1 MSIRG
6 ESQLLSAR
14 CSRALLHMRETM
26 NRSGAE
32 CLAQV
37 MAQVRSVADRAGGA
51 SKELLSS
58 LSEAHALLQA
68 EKEQVKAEADLMRS
82 RVRTMEGQERF
93 IDAQLNLCASNMK
106 GLRKR
111 GGSSSS
117 SSSAS
122 ASAPIAFDDSEEQAE
137 SSSSSKSRAADN
149 DEKMKEDAME
159 RAKKTKIPLA
169 KLAETY
175 SLKNKKRVPKKH
187 ADDIVYIVRG
197 LSAWSEAPK
206 LPSGLPDGWQWRINV
221 GKKTLVSLYRSPG
234 DNPKLFHKLQ
244 HARISLGLPAKAPKV
259 EGNGDEGKGSSASVG
274 PPKKPPCSF
283 ILFQEEIRRK
293 RKEQGSS
300 IPGDEIMKIASA
312 KWATLDRAEKKRY
325 KDQHDALMVEYK
337 KRNLIMTKRT
347 LIARSVT
354 ATATVTMKE
363 RRIRGGRG
371 RRRIRMPQR
380 GR

>member
-1 MSIRG
+1 
-6 ESQLLSAR
+6 
-14 CSRALLHMRETM
+14 M

-68 EKEQVKAEADLMRS
+68 EKEQVKAEAVLMRS

-93 IDAQLNLCASNMK
+93 IDAQLNLCASTMK
-106 GLRKR
+106 RLRKR

-175 SLKNKKRVPKKH
+175 FLKNKKRVPKKH

-221 GKKTLVSLYRSPG
+221 GKKSLVSMYLSPDENQKLYRG
-234 DNPKLFHKLQ
+234 LQ
-244 HARISLGLPAKAPKV
+244 QARLSLGLPAKAPKV
-259 EGNGDEGKGSSASVG
+259 EGNSDGG
-274 PPKKPPCSF
+274 
-283 ILFQEEIRRK
+283 K
-293 RKEQGSS
+293 RKASS
-300 IPGDEIMKIASA
+300 DPQ
-312 KWATLDRAEKKRY
+312 ATAPEKK
-325 KDQHDALMVEYK
+325 
-337 KRNLIMTKRT
+337 
-347 LIARSVT
+347 
-354 ATATVTMKE
+354 KE
-363 RRIRGGRG
+363 EEEEEEEEGSKCPKEADDVIFSFSERIETET
-371 RRRIRMPQR
+371 
-380 GR
+380 